1 MIEKIIWKILSI
13 IPSLRTWYFDTYS
26 HTAKPIL
33 IQLKPL
39 YESQNSKLRDAFM
52 KAILNFQRIAPKF
65 KEGLDELNKPKNS
78 VINQLTEAESL
89 FNFYK
94 IRYIP
99 NI

>member
-13 IPSLRTWYFDTYS
+13 IPSLRSWYFDTYS

-65 KEGLDELNKPKNS
+65 KEGLDELNKPKKKRKNAILKHQNKY
-78 VINQLTEAESL
+78 VY
-89 FNFYK
+89 FNFCMG
-94 IRYIP
+94 IE
-99 NI
+99 